1 MLSWLENKGNT
12 LRLGIAIACLI
23 VILFAMLTPGNN
35 FPDPSFKFE
44 DKLIH
49 VICFGTLSF
58 LWCGVGV
65 KRESV
70 KGLEG
75 RVLTNFLIF
84 GIAVGIVLE
93 CAQLYIPFRS
103 FDYMDMIVN
112 VIGGFTGLLAYF
124 KIPTAKI
131 GLD

>member
-1 MLSWLENKGNT
+1 
-12 LRLGIAIACLI
+12 
-23 VILFAMLTPGNN
+23 MLTPGGN
-35 FPDPSFKFE
+35 FPDASFNFE

-49 VICFGTLSF
+49 FVCFGTLSF

-65 KRESV
+65 KRV
-70 KGLEG
+70 FVNGLQG
-75 RVLTNFLIF
+75 RVLKNYLIF
-84 GIAVGIVLE
+84 GVAAGIVLE

-112 VIGGFTGLLAYF
+112 EIGGAAGLLAYF
-124 KIPTAKI
+124 KIPTRAI

>member
-1 MLSWLENKGNT
+1 
-12 LRLGIAIACLI
+12 
-23 VILFAMLTPGNN
+23 MLTPGDN
-35 FPDPSFKFE
+35 FPEPSFNFE

-49 VICFGTLSF
+49 LLCFGTLSF

-65 KRESV
+65 KRSAV

-75 RVLTNFLIF
+75 IVLRNYLIF
-84 GIAVGIVLE
+84 GVAAGIVLE

-103 FDYMDMIVN
+103 FDFIDMIVN
-112 VIGGFTGLLAYF
+112 EIAGFLGLLAYF
-124 KIPTAKI
+124 KIPTTII